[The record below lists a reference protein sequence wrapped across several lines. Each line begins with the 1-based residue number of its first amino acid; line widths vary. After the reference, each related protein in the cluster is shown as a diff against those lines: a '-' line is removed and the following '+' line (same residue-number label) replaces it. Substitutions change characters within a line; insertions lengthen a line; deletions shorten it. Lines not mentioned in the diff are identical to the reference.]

1 MSYKYFIY
9 FILNELKKYYTLRKI
24 YINTDV
30 KTYINDILN
39 LEEKINT
46 NKLKKKIYYLV
57 LKFNKKINFFNILK

>member
-39 LEEKINT
+39 LE
-46 NKLKKKIYYLV
+46 
-57 LKFNKKINFFNILK
+57 